1 MTTTKHSSKELVGVI
16 EKLGVG
22 VEDFR
27 KEAGR
32 QMDSFADRLGFL
44 EARDDRPTMTSGKK
58 SSEVKAAIDEFY
70 RKGEKSGLSQ
80 YQAGFDEK
88 SMSIGTATSGGYL
101 HIPELDDTI
110 LSAVGSNVPMFSD
123 ARRVSTDSNEFR
135 ALYTVTA
142 PGASRSAESGSRSA
156 TDTPVIARRDVKL
169 FDLYAVCGVSNEL
182 LDSSQF
188 NISRYLEEEVTRQFT
203 ATLETEMATG
213 AGEGSQQ
220 MLGILTQ
227 ATSTSS
233 DTDSPERSFDLYQR
247 LALGENSPISSFGY
261 DGLVQLM
268 MAVPARYRRN
278 SKFYGSTDAIQTM
291 RQFVDGND
299 MPKWL
304 DASGGVNGQP
314 QSIMGF
320 PVEESSALPV
330 VANGNMPVLFGD
342 MQQAYIIASH
352 QRGMRVIR
360 DDISTL
366 GTTRFYFSLQIGGRP
381 GDTRSLKALYV
392 SA

>member
-1 MTTTKHSSKELVGVI
+1 
-16 EKLGVG
+16 
-22 VEDFR
+22 
-27 KEAGR
+27 
-32 QMDSFADRLGFL
+32 MDSFADRLGFL

-142 PGASRSAESGSRSA
+142 PGAARSAESGSRSA
-156 TDTPVIARRDVKL
+156 TNTPEIARRDIKL